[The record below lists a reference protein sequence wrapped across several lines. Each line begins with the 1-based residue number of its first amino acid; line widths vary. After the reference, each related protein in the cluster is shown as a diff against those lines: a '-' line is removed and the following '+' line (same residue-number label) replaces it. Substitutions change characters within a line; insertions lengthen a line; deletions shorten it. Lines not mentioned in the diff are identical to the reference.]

1 MLPKNK
7 NQHWVHHY
15 TKTYKSENKTK
26 GKKKQQTNIKME
38 EEVSVNKCKN
48 KLMPHT
54 VSQSILAK
62 EKTYCCVCERTV

>member
-1 MLPKNK
+1 MLQKNK

-26 GKKKQQTNIKME
+26 EKKKKHIKME